1 MRVVL
6 DTSIIVAGLRSR
18 RGASNRILAAI
29 ANRTL
34 RPLSTTPL
42 FLEYEAVLK
51 RPEQQLATG
60 LDHGQVDRFLAA
72 LASAAEPVEIHF
84 RWRPQLRDPKDEL
97 VLEAAVNGRAAY
109 LLTHNVR
116 DFQPAIERFQLRV
129 LAPGRFL
136 REVSL

>member
-1 MRVVL
+1 M
-6 DTSIIVAGLRSR
+6 
-18 RGASNRILAAI
+18 GASNRILAAV
-29 ANRTL
+29 ANRAL
-34 RPLSTTPL
+34 QPLSTTPL

-72 LASAAEPVEIHF
+72 LASAVEPVEIHF

-97 VLEAAVNGRAAY
+97 VLEAAVNGRAEY
-109 LLTHNVR
+109 LLTHNIR
-116 DFQPAIERFQLRV
+116 DFQPATARFRIRV

-136 REVSL
+136 QEVFV